1 MDGVSSA
8 AISPVRI
15 LIIDDHAMFREGVA
29 ELLSKVPDF
38 VVVGRCSTSAEALGT
53 LQGTGPT
60 VILLDFDL
68 GAESAFDF
76 LGKAVPQGFLG
87 VVLIVTAG
95 VSEAEAVRLV
105 QAGVAGILHK
115 QNTPEVLCDTIR
127 KVAAGEVCMEKN
139 YLKSLFR
146 TVDQTRPSSMSKLT
160 EKDKGIL
167 RMVFQGLGNR
177 EIGGKLDLSEGAVK
191 AALRQLFQKL
201 GARTRAQMVKVAL
214 EEYRDQ
220 L

>member
-1 MDGVSSA
+1 VSSA

-29 ELLSKVPDF
+29 ELLSNVPDF
-38 VVVGRCSTSAEALGT
+38 VVVGRCSSSTEAFGM

-76 LGKAVPQGFLG
+76 LEKAAPQGFVGL
-87 VVLIVTAG
+87 VLIVTAG

-127 KVAAGEVCMEKN
+127 RVAAGEVCLEKN

-160 EKDKGIL
+160 DKDKTIL

-177 EIGGKLDLSEGAVK
+177 EIGTKLDLSEGAVK

-201 GARTRAQMVKVAL
+201 GVRTRAQMVKVAL